1 MRGTMIAFPSP
12 SVSTPAYLSFPET
25 DTGAGVIVIQEWWGL
40 SDHIRDVTDRFA
52 DAGFVALSPDLYHGE
67 IAQSPDDARKLSMAL
82 NIQQASAE
90 VGAGARHLLAMAQ
103 VTPKKVGVVGFC
115 MGGTLSFFAACA
127 NGRDVGACVIYYG
140 GHPKVE
146 YDYARLRAPVLGH
159 WAEHD
164 GTANQNAARIEAEVK
179 RRGKSCEFHRY
190 PGTKHAFFND
200 ARPEVYDKEAAQKS
214 WDRTLAFF
222 DVHL

>member
-1 MRGTMIAFPSP
+1 MGKLAAFTADGGT
-12 SVSTPAYLSFPET
+12 TDGYLAELP
-25 DTGAGVIVIQEWWGL
+25 TGGAARGVIVIQEWWGL
-40 SDHIRDVTDRFA
+40 NDHIKDVADRFA
-52 DAGFVALSPDLYHGE
+52 RAGFTALAPDLYHGTVTR
-67 IAQSPDDARKLSMAL
+67 SPDEAGKLLMAL
-82 NIQQASAE
+82 NIAQAE
-90 VGAGARHLLAMAQ
+90 TDLRGAVAHLRGL
-103 VTPKKVGVVGFC
+103 TGKPVGVVGFC

-146 YDYARLRAPVLGH
+146 YDYARLTAPVLGH

-222 DVHL
+222 DAHL